1 MFLEIHFDFEQGRFR
16 RLPNRQGFFRAHQP
30 RHAGIMVWIYIHIF
44 QTGLKMCYKD
54 FTKQNTY
61 EERYLALMCEKW
73 IFQFS
78 EVIFMICKLALWTI
92 IL

>member
-1 MFLEIHFDFEQGRFR
+1 MFLEIHLQGRFR
-16 RLPNRQGFFRAHQP
+16 RLPNRQGFLELTSQ
-30 RHAGIMVWIYIHIF
+30 GMLVSWYGYIHIF